1 MHLGIFK
8 KITGKDYRSF
18 VTDNILKPCG
28 MLNTKFC
35 DMDEVNENTAEG
47 YVMAD
52 AQRNSNC
59 NVL

>member
-1 MHLGIFK
+1 
-8 KITGKDYRSF
+8 
-18 VTDNILKPCG
+18 